1 MNDREVIREWI
12 AEQFAAVEETGAV
25 SGIALM
31 HYAGGGTQEVELH
44 TMRAGTPHWANADG
58 MADVCDRIARRHA
71 SGLAGTQTFQL
82 VAVFGGQTKASRFL
96 PFSRAGML
104 SITGGGGTGVGG
116 LMSEPPTPTGVM
128 STAQRWGEEVLRHVQ
143 AKDVALTNS
152 VAQLVRDLGTA
163 NKDLLHQNMEFALGI
178 QKLVADQQAAK
189 AEMAVR
195 VVNAKR
201 NAELANQALRLAPA
215 AINGAL
221 GQEIFPQAA
230 ASVAVLRGLSKTLN
244 REQVAHLASLAG
256 GDLGN
261 QAALA
266 ALMDQLTTIRE
277 QDEAEAAKVSELT
290 KDLQGDGS
298 YESGELEAG
307 GEPAVAHLPDGV
319 PEPQLT
325 ERANGHAANGSNAA
339 DGGDDTQLVNDFVES
354 IPRGQLGMMLGV
366 LGRTNRGLAERL
378 RARAKKVGRDD

>member
-25 SGIALM
+25 SGIALI
-31 HYAGGGTQEVELH
+31 HYAGGGAQEVELH
-44 TMRAGTPHWANADG
+44 SMRAGTPQWLSPDG
-58 MADVCDRIARRHA
+58 MADVCDRISRRHA
-71 SGLAGTQTFQL
+71 AGLPGTQTFQL
-82 VAVFGGQTKASRFL
+82 VALFGGQAKATRFL
-96 PFSRAGML
+96 PFSRPGML
-104 SITGGGGTGVGG
+104 SIAGGVGTGAGG

-277 QDEAEAAKVSELT
+277 QDEADAAKVRELT
-290 KDLQGDGS
+290 KDLHGDGS
-298 YESGELEAG
+298 YESGEFDAAG
-307 GEPAVAHLPDGV
+307 EVV
-319 PEPQLT
+319 PLT
-325 ERANGHAANGSNAA
+325 EAPALDHRSPATSTKQLAEQTNGHANGTE
-339 DGGDDTQLVNDFVES
+339 DTKLIDALFATV
-354 IPRGQLGMMLGV
+354 PKGQMTV
-366 LGRTNRGLAERL
+366 LIGALSGRDKGLADRL
-378 RARAKKVGRDD
+378 KARAKHVGRED